1 MKRRIIA
8 WVLLLSFV
16 LLLLNLIVF
25 RFYWQLSMG
34 VYLIIVFVFL
44 ITSRNK
50 INTKEDD
57 QFNQDDNNEQQD
69 NEQQDK
75 DDNNSEN

>member
-34 VYLIIVFVFL
+34 VYLIAVFTFL
-44 ITSRNK
+44 FTNK
-50 INTKEDD
+50 KVYLQQNERSNRDD
-57 QFNQDDNNEQQD
+57 SDKQQD
-69 NEQQDK
+69 SGNHK
-75 DDNNSEN
+75 DSK